1 MVKIVNSH
9 PGSIFY
15 SALPYALNGIDT
27 SIINF
32 IITIHGLRE
41 LECPYDEVVWDYTH
55 GLKNKLKVFLKN
67 YVFKS
72 YFLDKVKSNF
82 EKIAVKKNVKIFT
95 VSNHS
100 KYSILS
106 FFSDYR

>member
-1 MVKIVNSH
+1 PDITFLCNQNNITLIPVSSSAELVKIVNSH

-55 GLKNKLKVFLKN
+55 
-67 YVFKS
+67 
-72 YFLDKVKSNF
+72 
-82 EKIAVKKNVKIFT
+82 
-95 VSNHS
+95 
-100 KYSILS
+100 
-106 FFSDYR
+106 